1 MEKERPSA
9 DGKSAGSNLFHL
21 GRGADLVEWNN
32 TVEAL
37 LLNQSD
43 YSVDTV
49 KVNYDLKNNNA
60 SKILSDL
67 NSTLKSEKIN
77 LDIAAQIKD
86 NFEHTL
92 NSDLVI
98 EAYVITY
105 TINFDLLDS
114 IRKAANG
121 RPSGMR
127 FKLAAENL
135 KAAKKPLIRE
145 VKVIEE
151 RCQFRNSTSLK
162 NILEPILKLKLGNEN
177 PKVNLVLNAT
187 LSKERTSV
195 FSSSY
200 RRTSLYSY
208 GYFNDK
214 WMMQ

>member
-1 MEKERPSA
+1 MKTVSPLVLK
-9 DGKSAGSNLFHL
+9 KSQTSFFFI
-21 GRGADLVEWNN
+21 
-32 TVEAL
+32 AL
-37 LLNQSD
+37 LIELTS
-43 YSVDTV
+43 
-49 KVNYDLKNNNA
+49 NND
-60 SKILSDL
+60 STILSDL